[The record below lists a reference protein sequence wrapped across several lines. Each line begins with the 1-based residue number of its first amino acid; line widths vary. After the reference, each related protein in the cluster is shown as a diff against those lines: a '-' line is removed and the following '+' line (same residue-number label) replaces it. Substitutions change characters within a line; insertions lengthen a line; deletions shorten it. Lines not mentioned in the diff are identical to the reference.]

1 MCNIAC
7 TQLQM
12 LVRSNCHRCKNPNL
26 SATVPSLA
34 HLDGVFGSHLKAHL
48 SCSPALQN
56 CVIQLASLEQYK
68 V

>member
-12 LVRSNCHRCKNPNL
+12 LIRSNCHRCKNPNL
-26 SATVPSLA
+26 SATVLSLA
-34 HLDGVFGSHLKAHL
+34 RLDGVFGSHLKAHL

-56 CVIQLASLEQYK
+56 YVIQLASLEQSK